1 MSNRNIGNM
10 IREEREKQ
18 RLSLK
23 ELAEIIGCSEK
34 HLGQVERGYNEPSIQ
49 FIQRIEKALYT
60 TFVTDEYLD
69 FLKGEERRLL
79 KDLFKIYNK
88 KFNQD
93 INIDEILND
102 YSSYKKARTKLRNC
116 YKQII
121 KGAEN
126 NDK

>member
-1 MSNRNIGNM
+1 MSNIGNM

-18 RLSLK
+18 RLSIK
-23 ELAEIIGCSEK
+23 KLAKIIGCTEK
-34 HLGQVERGYNEPSIQ
+34 HLGQVERGINEPSIE
-49 FIQRIEKALYT
+49 FIQRLEKELYT

-69 FLKGEERRLL
+69 FLTGDERRLL
-79 KDLFKIYNK
+79 LDLLKTYNE
-88 KFNQD
+88 KFNND
-93 INIDEILND
+93 INIDKILND

-126 NDK
+126 HG